1 MEHAIPM
8 ACGITAAIEVEGASH
23 IRPDL
28 LGHLLQG
35 FEPLRYRIMS
45 VSWTGAPGVGA
56 RGVPV
61 EMEQK
66 TSIRR
71 MAWSLFHVHARRA
84 LLRDASCCSFHAA
97 RRGRRPCA
105 ARPHPWGRRI
115 SHMGSRIRT
124 APARCAKSSSCTAI
138 WLGKSWPS
146 CPTGASAP
154 PYGAPTTN
162 GRLHWGCHVPHRQ
175 EASDELA
182 SRRRERGT
190 VSAEPLTLRTMAPLR
205 TCQPRSSL
213 SALRRFHQ
221 GFTDVQLVADFSWH
235 RFQVGLPAVFLR
247 LRPA

>member
-1 MEHAIPM
+1 
-8 ACGITAAIEVEGASH
+8 
-23 IRPDL
+23 
-28 LGHLLQG
+28 
-35 FEPLRYRIMS
+35 
-45 VSWTGAPGVGA
+45 
-56 RGVPV
+56 
-61 EMEQK
+61 
-66 TSIRR
+66 
-71 MAWSLFHVHARRA
+71 MAWSLFHVHARRVPP
-84 LLRDASCCSFHAA
+84 AA
-97 RRGRRPCA
+97 MRRAVFTPHVEAAGHGA

-124 APARCAKSSSCTAI
+124 APARDAPNHPPAPLSG
-138 WLGKSWPS
+138 WVRSWPS

-221 GFTDVQLVADFSWH
+221 GFTDVQLVSDFSWH
-235 RFQVGLPAVFLR
+235 RFQVGLPCCLFAFTAC
-247 LRPA
+247 LRPRIARDALTARRWALGARPVCYHFHLIQTLDLCDLVSH

>member
-1 MEHAIPM
+1 
-8 ACGITAAIEVEGASH
+8 
-23 IRPDL
+23 
-28 LGHLLQG
+28 
-35 FEPLRYRIMS
+35 
-45 VSWTGAPGVGA
+45 
-56 RGVPV
+56 
-61 EMEQK
+61 MEQK

-84 LLRDASCCSFHAA
+84 PSCGDVSCCSFTPHVEAA
-97 RRGRRPCA
+97 GHGA

-124 APARCAKSSSCTAI
+124 APARDAPNHPPAPLSG
-138 WLGKSWPS
+138 WVRSWPS

-190 VSAEPLTLRTMAPLR
+190 VSAEPLTPADHGSIKDVSTPSVPHGPVVASPDGYMTHGVFVEGFSVTNRMRLVLLWWISRLPSRVGLMCRTM
-205 TCQPRSSL
+205 
-213 SALRRFHQ
+213 
-221 GFTDVQLVADFSWH
+221 
-235 RFQVGLPAVFLR
+235 PA
-247 LRPA
+247 